1 MRKAI
6 SLLVLC
12 LMGIQALAIQVSDT
26 FAGSSTIEYAKTEAV
41 RLGNALQ
48 ATSGTTH
55 KPLSF
60 TFRYKKAYAATG
72 TFAYSCN
79 HKLHVTLTAADPIG
93 ILHALYSF
101 CEDAGVIFD
110 ITGTTLPDHADW
122 SHVAGRKRVITP
134 HVRWRGIRQHVNF
147 PMDIS
152 SYPIGQVRTYL
163 ENMVR
168 MRFNK
173 LTIHSYPMQWYEED
187 VTGET
192 HYAGQFFYGNKHHFG
207 HAPFLKQIATLNDSI
222 FCIPEAETVFD
233 SPRQCS
239 QVAIRWMQQL
249 MQEAKRLGLRIQLS
263 FEPRTYT
270 VEQTTRLARKLIDTY
285 PLVDDL
291 ELMTEETGGWGAA
304 CTDKEVTS
312 TLTRWF
318 GPEILADTLV
328 TRVIAPR
335 QNDLAYL
342 CAQIGTIQA
351 TIHQLEADPDF
362 GPGGRT
368 LKAGIYCSVGK
379 YIEAVYHL
387 ARRSLPD
394 HYIAVMPSH
403 GSEGT
408 SQAFGRFIR
417 TREDLARTEL
427 YSWIE
432 FDGLMYQQQNAIH
445 GIGTLLQQMDSLNNG
460 AQLHSLLFNHW
471 RTAENRTSFRYA
483 AETTLGP
490 TVMPDPFYRA
500 YATRLGIA
508 DTDTYGRAMHLIDQA
523 DQFSKAKLGNIG
535 FCWVGAWRNGGSY
548 TWMNPDHIAHCS
560 QLYVQAGKL
569 IAKLYGEA
577 ATSPA
582 RSYLELL
589 GNRVL
594 CSLLY
599 MDAFREATAIRT
611 IHKDA
616 DGQVPPEERQRAVE
630 ICNHALLGFER
641 YMQTYA
647 RLLPDRGS
655 EGTVM
660 SIWFSPMRGLRILRS
675 QWGGTPLDEPAHSD
689 RPLDEPPL
697 PIFYE

>member
-1 MRKAI
+1 MNN
-6 SLLVLC
+6 LLFSVFPSENFVDLTLFQYGREKC
-12 LMGIQALAIQVSDT
+12 SPAHSFGPAARNHYLFHYVI
-26 FAGSSTIEYAKTEAV
+26 
-41 RLGNALQ
+41 
-48 ATSGTTH
+48 SGTGR
-55 KPLSF
+55 L
-60 TFRYKKAYAATG
+60 
-72 TFAYSCN
+72 FAYDKN
-79 HKLHVTLTAADPIG
+79 
-93 ILHALYSF
+93 
-101 CEDAGVIFD
+101 
-110 ITGTTLPDHADW
+110 
-122 SHVAGRKRVITP
+122 
-134 HVRWRGIRQHVNF
+134 
-147 PMDIS
+147 
-152 SYPIGQVRTYL
+152 
-163 ENMVR
+163 
-168 MRFNK
+168 
-173 LTIHSYPMQWYEED
+173 
-187 VTGET
+187 GET
-192 HYAGQFFYGNKHHFG
+192 REYHIKSTQGFMIFPN
-207 HAPFLKQIATLNDSI
+207 QIT
-222 FCIPEAETVFD
+222 TY
-233 SPRQCS
+233 
-239 QVAIRWMQQL
+239 VAD
-249 MQEAKRLGLRIQLS
+249 K
-263 FEPRTYT
+263 
-270 VEQTTRLARKLIDTY
+270 DTPWEY
-285 PLVDDL
+285 V
-291 ELMTEETGGWGAA
+291 
-304 CTDKEVTS
+304 
-312 TLTRWF
+312 
-318 GPEILADTLV
+318 
-328 TRVIAPR
+328 
-335 QNDLAYL
+335 
-342 CAQIGTIQA
+342 
-351 TIHQLEADPDF
+351 
-362 GPGGRT
+362 
-368 LKAGIYCSVGK
+368 
-379 YIEAVYHL
+379 
-387 ARRSLPD
+387 
-394 HYIAVMPSH
+394 
-403 GSEGT
+403 
-408 SQAFGRFIR
+408 
-417 TREDLARTEL
+417 
-427 YSWIE
+427 WIE

-471 RTAENRTSFRYA
+471 RTAENRTTFRYA

-523 DQFSKAKLGNIG
+523 DQFSKDKLGNIG

-594 CSLLY
+594 CSSLY

-660 SIWFSPMRGLRILRS
+660 SVWFSPMRGLRILRS